1 MPVYRLGEFIPV
13 IDPAAYV
20 HPEAV
25 LIGDVI
31 IAANVFVGPGAVLR
45 GDFGRIQLDQGSNL
59 QDTCVMHAFPDKDCV
74 VKQDG
79 HIGHGAIL
87 HGCIIGEN
95 SLVGMNAVVMDDS
108 VIARD
113 CIIAACSFVG
123 AGFKCEERS
132 MIMGT
137 PAKVKRTLKDEEV
150 MWKTQGTS
158 EYQQLAVRCTN
169 ELEIATPLTEVQAD
183 RPRVSVSDFQP
194 KS

>member
-25 LIGDVI
+25 VIGDVI
-31 IAANVFVGPGAVLR
+31 IAADVFVGPGAVLR

-74 VKQDG
+74 VKKDG

-87 HGCIIGEN
+87 HGCVIGEN

-113 CIIAACSFVG
+113 CMIAACSFVG
-123 AGFKCEERS
+123 AGFSCDKRS
-132 MIMGT
+132 MINDYGDT
-137 PAKVKRTLKDEEV
+137 RQSHAHAQRRGNPVENA
-150 MWKTQGTS
+150 WH
-158 EYQQLAVRCTN
+158 
-169 ELEIATPLTEVQAD
+169 P
-183 RPRVSVSDFQP
+183 
-194 KS
+194 